1 MKIFVNTIYN
11 FMDMLGNK
19 KSQTLEF
26 PADTAVATVL
36 DKLCQIYGDALKEEM
51 FDESGNFTSNIIIF
65 LNGRNIL
72 TISGVDTKLNE
83 NDILLLFPP
92 ALGG

>member
-1 MKIFVNTIYN
+1 MKIVVNTIYN

-26 PADTAVATVL
+26 PADTTVAIVL
-36 DKLCQIYGDALKEEM
+36 DRLCQMYGDVLKEEI
-51 FDESGNFTSNIIIF
+51 FDENGNFTSNIIIF

-72 TISGVDTKLNE
+72 TMSCVDTKLNE